1 MARSQEHKRQDVR
14 EFRTQPMNRFPP
26 PWRVVEMAG
35 CFVVQDATGQNVA
48 WFAPWKQAFSSLV
61 ISSWRGAPYQ
71 REQMGRFQRSSPG
84 ERLSGTAH
92 RQIRY
97 PDGTR
102 APLWGWSMAGG
113 CELRQRRE
121 QKTSKWSEHHEGA
134 EGRRAKAA
142 VDPANP
148 VGNPGPLPPIQT
160 KFDPRLTT
168 RLPGKDKTNKVPV
181 RPPGAGRPQGIDQ

>member
-1 MARSQEHKRQDVR
+1 MPDVK
-14 EFRTQPMNRFPP
+14 
-26 PWRVVEMAG
+26 A
-35 CFVVQDATGQNVA
+35 
-48 WFAPWKQAFSSLV
+48 LV
-61 ISSWRGAPYQ
+61 FDTRGD
-71 REQMGRFQRSSPG
+71 E
-84 ERLSGTAH
+84 LTAH

-97 PDGTR
+97 PTEQG
-102 APLWGWSMAGG
+102 LHCGVGSKAGG

-168 RLPGKDKTNKVPV
+168 PLPGKDKTNKVPV